1 MKKQKNRKITVAH
14 VVLSLEIGGME
25 TVIANIARNIDHD
38 LYRLLIICVST
49 IGPIG
54 YELRNKGIKVI
65 QLPRMPRI
73 ISFLYPKVLI
83 DILRAEKADILHCHS
98 GCWYKAAIAGKFA
111 GVKGIIYTEH
121 GRQVPDYKSTIFF
134 DRAVSKITD
143 YVVPVSKNLSN
154 YFKKIIKIDSRKIY
168 EINNG
173 IDTDYFSPQ
182 KKDKEL
188 LEKLGITDDALM
200 IGNIARLAPV
210 KDHIALIKAFALT
223 EKHCPDIRLLIIGDG
238 PERANLEKLVTELN
252 LSNKITLLGF
262 RRNIKGIL
270 SVLDLFILSSISE
283 GISITILEA
292 MACGK
297 PVIATDVGGNSEI
310 IAEGVSGFLVPPKD
324 IKAMAEKITFFYD
337 DRSVG
342 KSIGRRARE
351 YVIGNF
357 SVQEMTLNYEKLYRE
372 LYYRFDKC

>member
-1 MKKQKNRKITVAH
+1 MKSQKNRKITVVH

-25 TVIANIARNIDHD
+25 TVIANLSRNIDHD

-54 YELRNKGIKVI
+54 YELRNKGIKI
-65 QLPRMPRI
+65 IELPKMPRI
-73 ISFLYPKVLI
+73 ISFLYPKSLI
-83 DILRAEKADILHCHS
+83 NILRAEKVDVLHCHS

-143 YVVPVSKNLSN
+143 YVVPVSLDLSN
-154 YFKKIIKIDSRKIY
+154 YLKKVVKIDLRKIH
-168 EINNG
+168 EIKNG
-173 IDTDYFSPQ
+173 IDTDYFSPMG
-182 KKDKEL
+182 KDKEF
-188 LEKLGITDDALM
+188 LEELGITDNALI
-200 IGNIARLAPV
+200 IGNIARLALV

-223 EKHCPDIRLLIIGDG
+223 EKHCPDIRLLIVGDG
-238 PERANLEKLVTELN
+238 SERANLENLVTELTI
-252 LSNKITLLGF
+252 SDKIAFLGF
-262 RRNIKGIL
+262 RRDIKKIL
-270 SVLDLFILSSISE
+270 ALFDLFVLSSISE

-310 IAEGVSGFLVPPKD
+310 LTEGVSGFLVPPKD
-324 IKAMAEKITFFYD
+324 IKAMAEKIEFFYNN
-337 DRSVG
+337 RKHG
-342 KSIGRRARE
+342 KIFGQKGRE
-351 YVIGNF
+351 HVIRNF
-357 SVQEMTLNYEKLYRE
+357 SVQEMTVQYEKLYCE
-372 LYYRFDKC
+372 LYYRSDNC